1 MPNQQ
6 ERERTPSAFAKINHD
21 HYFTYCNRDLSFIE
35 RSFFACF
42 FLLCALFG
50 KITRKRKKAP
60 VFRQG
65 DELRIFLINLLDVFI
80 LSIVYG
86 IFSIEVIVFGKRKIH
101 P

>member
-1 MPNQQ
+1 MLEKAVIQWKTGSL
-6 ERERTPSAFAKINHD
+6 R
-21 HYFTYCNRDLSFIE
+21 
-35 RSFFACF
+35 
-42 FLLCALFG
+42 G
-50 KITRKRKKAP
+50 KRKKAP
-60 VFRQG
+60 VFRHG